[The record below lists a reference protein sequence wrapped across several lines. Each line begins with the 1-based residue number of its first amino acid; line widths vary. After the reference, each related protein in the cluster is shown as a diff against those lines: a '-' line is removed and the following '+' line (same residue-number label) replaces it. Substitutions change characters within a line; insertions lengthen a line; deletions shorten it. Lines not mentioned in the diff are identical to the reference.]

1 MITCHGNVKPTR
13 DLARVRLVRKY
24 IRCVIKHTLLRFCSK
39 RRQGEMLRDQREIR
53 VSMQKRRVVLHGYGG
68 DQTVDGTS
76 DRQAPFPQAPVDI
89 GRPQI
94 IGEPALDLRK

>member
-1 MITCHGNVKPTR
+1 MLP
-13 DLARVRLVRKY
+13 DQRK
-24 IRCVIKHTLLRFCSK
+24 IRISMEK
-39 RRQGEMLRDQREIR
+39 RRL
-53 VSMQKRRVVLHGYGG
+53 VLHGYGR

-76 DRQAPFPQAPVDI
+76 DRQAPLAQAPVDI